1 MKKILLITILI
12 LLVLSIPVIAGIHNN
27 RRSSEKCTVR
37 NCNIER
43 YEDSP
48 YCRYHKCGIFGC
60 NSRRELYGVL
70 CPFHREQK
78 NQRLKKHNSRNNSSG
93 TASQSRG
100 KNSASAS
107 SGSRK
112 KSFVSGSSGSGKTS
126 FDPDD
131 HDIESYYD
139 DFRDEYD
146 DYDDAYD
153 GFLDDD
159 DAWDDY

>member
-1 MKKILLITILI
+1 MKKFMMISILFLIVI
-12 LLVLSIPVIAGIHNN
+12 SIPVLAGMYKM
-27 RRSSEKCTVR
+27 RSTEKCSAR
-37 NCNIER
+37 GCSEER

-48 YCRYHKCGIFGC
+48 YCRYHKCGIYGC
-60 NSRRELYGVL
+60 NSKRAPGGVL
-70 CPFHREQK
+70 CPFHREQQDQGLHRN
-78 NQRLKKHNSRNNSSG
+78 NQKSSSGNTSRSKSRSSSSSSSNSRKRRS
-93 TASQSRG
+93 
-100 KNSASAS
+100 
-107 SGSRK
+107 
-112 KSFVSGSSGSGKTS
+112 VSGNSYSGKTS

-131 HDIESYYD
+131 YDIESYYD